1 MSWKHDSKS
10 FPLIKLNTTRKYS
23 GKTHEKS
30 HKKERKNV
38 KSYSI
43 HIPNPSTP
51 QQTGQPT
58 LCHGVVENVKK
69 EVESK
74 NKNYYVN
81 IHDGG
86 HTRIYFMKNKS
97 SSLHHNFS
105 LFSPF
110 RPSFSLPLPPCVIRG
125 DGGWRMMKGSG
136 DGDEWW

>member
-10 FPLIKLNTTRKYS
+10 FPLIKLNTTRNYS
-23 GKTHEKS
+23 GKSHEKS
-30 HKKERKNV
+30 HIKGEKKRKIV
-38 KSYSI
+38 LHPHPESV
-43 HIPNPSTP
+43 HST
-51 QQTGQPT
+51 TNRPT

-125 DGGWRMMKGSG
+125 DGGWRMMKGSCDG
-136 DGDEWW
+136 DGWW